1 MWLNNKLPKTICIY
15 SYRIEIECYIQSG
28 VMTLTIFPPIVT
40 TLTIMFVVDDVNAI
54 YFMHEST
61 IGFSFAKH
69 IHRYITET
77 YYNKMFGCCMY

>member
-1 MWLNNKLPKTICIY
+1 MLYTKRSDDPYHI
-15 SYRIEIECYIQSG
+15 S
-28 VMTLTIFPPIVT
+28 PIVT
-40 TLTIMFVVDDVNAI
+40 TLTIMFVVDVVNAI